1 MYPLFNSICFT
12 KKFMAACAVLT
23 CANTAFAHTVV
34 ENCSAKTGSVHKAV
48 SQAGHGCAG
57 LVTIAEKMATGT
69 ATSAERQSAPASA
82 LVQITNAW
90 VRATVPGQKGSGAF
104 MTLTA
109 KTGTR
114 LVGAASPVAGVA
126 EVHEMEM
133 EGNIMRMRAVTSL
146 DLPAGKAIEFKPGG
160 LHLMLMDLKQTLSA
174 GSTVPVTL
182 QLQDAKGVKS
192 MLEVKLPVSLV
203 APGAAAAGKAA
214 SASAAMDHSK
224 H

>member
-1 MYPLFNSICFT
+1 MYPLFDSIRFA
-12 KKFMAACAVLT
+12 KKILAACAVLT
-23 CANTAFAHTVV
+23 CANTAFAHTAV
-34 ENCSAKTGSVHKAV
+34 ENCSTKTGSARKAV
-48 SQAGHGCAG
+48 GQAGHGCAD
-57 LVTIAEKMATGT
+57 LVTIADKTTTGA
-69 ATSAERQSAPASA
+69 ATSAHHQAAQNSAP
-82 LVQITNAW
+82 VQVANAW

-126 EVHEMEM
+126 EVHEMAM

-192 MLEVKLPVSLV
+192 MFEVKLPVSLM